1 MTTTNVH
8 DASQTG
14 EGRATPAPSTTPD
27 EAAVQA
33 LVRLLGAAHDCYAA
47 GVPLPI
53 VFGAVDELGSDS
65 LCQRPAWAR
74 TQAERYLTD
83 EEPTAHRAY
92 LAGYVADGEMIA
104 IGRDEDEAR
113 AALHAWAW
121 RTENQAAADGDC
133 TLYEIA
139 ERADEAIDSARLVR
153 IWACLDLRERGRN
166 PYELLGEVLDLPADV
181 AMLERVFGPGLEVPP
196 PRPEPT
202 TRPPAPPED
211 TTPPP
216 TLDEI
221 DRLRGQIGMLAVL
234 LPSDVLADVAGIMTR
249 LVGRPLADAVRDLD
263 DEAPPVHGEGPPS
276 PSGPRVVYVP
286 PPKQDAQ
293 APDLARYAGPFE
305 DDAPAC
311 AALPTSRACGVAHQI
326 HTAAERLESAIAVEA
341 DPVIARQRLADVR
354 RLLADIAGALDEVA
368 IDLGRGPDL
377 RPAA

>member
-47 GVPLPI
+47 GVPQAI
-53 VFGAVDELGSDS
+53 VFGAADELGSDS

-83 EEPTAHRAY
+83 EEPTAHHAY
-92 LAGYVADGEMIA
+92 LAGYVSDAEMVA

-121 RTENQAAADGDC
+121 RLENQAAADGDC
-133 TLYEIA
+133 SLYDVA
-139 ERADEAIDSARLVR
+139 ERAEAAIDEARLVR

-181 AMLERVFGPGLEVPP
+181 TQLEHVFGPGLEMPA
-196 PRPEPT
+196 RPEPT
-202 TRPPAPPED
+202 TRPGPPADDAPALSEAD
-211 TTPPP
+211 V
-216 TLDEI
+216 

-249 LVGRPLADAVRDLD
+249 LVGRPLAEAARALA
-263 DEAPPVHGEGPPS
+263 DEAPPVRGEGPPS

-286 PPKQDAQ
+286 PPKAEA
-293 APDLARYAGPFE
+293 APEP
-305 DDAPAC
+305 PASENERPRVR
-311 AALPTSRACGVAHQI
+311 LPEW
-326 HTAAERLESAIAVEA
+326 AERASPETRAEVEEIVTRSEA
-341 DPVIARQRLADVR
+341 ERRGNLAHRMKRIPLDLLAEVERVIARGVQA
-354 RLLADIAGALDEVA
+354 
-368 IDLGRGPDL
+368 
-377 RPAA
+377 